1 MIWPAIR
8 VEAIIRRGRAI
19 GGAVGRRARAIAI
32 RQLRCMGRRWP
43 RGERAE
49 IVELVLSEK
58 VSRRGGIGA
67 PALGRRWRPVL
78 GKLVCL
84 LLGVEHHLLISPLG
98 KLSVLV
104 EKRAMRRDLALLRW
118 VHWVRLLMRVLV
130 EGGRVERLGVGV
142 PSRLLLLNGIRIL
155 VVLWR
160 RNARGAR
167 RGVVRRR
174 HALAGNGG
182 VGCVGSR

>member
-1 MIWPAIR
+1 
-8 VEAIIRRGRAI
+8 
-19 GGAVGRRARAIAI
+19 
-32 RQLRCMGRRWP
+32 MGRRWP

-49 IVELVLSEK
+49 IVELVLGEII
-58 VSRRGGIGA
+58 SRRGGIGA
-67 PALGRRWRPVL
+67 PAALGRRWRRPVL

-98 KLSVLV
+98 KLSVRV
-104 EKRAMRRDLALLRW
+104 EKRAVRRDLALLRW

-155 VVLWR
+155 VVWWR
-160 RNARGAR
+160 RNAGGRR

-182 VGCVGSR
+182 VGCVWSR